1 MYIASRKRWRTEG
14 KREKLKKNSSVGFKL
29 LKINFSTLYPSK
41 EDDSPRGVGWKI
53 DSWQATKPINLVKDG
68 LQEEADLRD
77 DGERDWGLNM

>member
-41 EDDSPRGVGWKI
+41 EDDSPRGVGGK
-53 DSWQATKPINLVKDG
+53 
-68 LQEEADLRD
+68 
-77 DGERDWGLNM
+77 